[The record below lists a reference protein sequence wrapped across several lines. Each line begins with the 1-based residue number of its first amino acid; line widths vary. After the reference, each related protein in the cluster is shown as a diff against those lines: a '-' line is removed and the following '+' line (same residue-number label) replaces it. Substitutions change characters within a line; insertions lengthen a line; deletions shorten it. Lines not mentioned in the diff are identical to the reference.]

1 MRTIGTR
8 YLSQKRAVTPAK
20 NVIKTEN
27 HLTSDA
33 ENAELKAVL
42 AEILESTWVVKSP
55 CYYKVLVDAR
65 VIDDAKRLVGDPK

>member
-20 NVIKTEN
+20 KTEN
-27 HLTSDA
+27 HLASDA

-42 AEILESTWVVKSP
+42 AEILESTWVV
-55 CYYKVLVDAR
+55 
-65 VIDDAKRLVGDPK
+65 

>member
-20 NVIKTEN
+20 KTEN
-27 HLTSDA
+27 HLASDA

-65 VIDDAKRLVGDPK
+65 VIDDAKRLVDDSK